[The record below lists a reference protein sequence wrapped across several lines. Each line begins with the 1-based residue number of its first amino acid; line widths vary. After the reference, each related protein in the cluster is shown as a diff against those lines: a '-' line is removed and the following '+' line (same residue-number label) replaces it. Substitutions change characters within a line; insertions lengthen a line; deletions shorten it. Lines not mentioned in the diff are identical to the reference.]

1 MWQDDEMVERKSPSR
16 RRRLGGIVWPVIAV
30 LALAACAAETDPPP
44 PEQAGMLSQELTA
57 VEEQIVSRYLDNAWR
72 NVVSIHPDAIR
83 PEVDRVRLI
92 HQTDWT
98 TIIPD
103 CLAEMGHHVEPDANG
118 SWSVQGGPGSE
129 PYFLAF
135 YTCDAMYPVHP
146 KYNAPMTDAKI
157 TQLYDYFLNSLKPC
171 LEREGYTV
179 PPAPSLQRFQETY
192 RTDGGWLIYAGVAD
206 AAISMEELARIN
218 RVCPQVPENFIG

>member
-1 MWQDDEMVERKSPSR
+1 MCEEISQSKR
-16 RRRLGGIVWPVIAV
+16 RGLGWLVGPAMTV
-30 LALAACAAETDPPP
+30 LVLSGCAAEIDPPEP
-44 PEQAGMLSQELTA
+44 GPGPTQSLNQQITA
-57 VEEQIVSRYLDNAWR
+57 VEEQIVSKYLDNAWR

-118 SWSVQGGPGSE
+118 SWSVQGGPESE
-129 PYFLAF
+129 PYFVAF
-135 YTCDAMYPVHP
+135 YTCEAMYPVHP

-157 TQLYDYFLNSLKPC
+157 AKLYDYFLNSLKPC
-171 LEREGYTV
+171 LEAEGYAV

-192 RTDGGWLIYAGVAD
+192 RTDGGWFIYAGVAD
-206 AAISMEELARIN
+206 AAIGTEELARIN